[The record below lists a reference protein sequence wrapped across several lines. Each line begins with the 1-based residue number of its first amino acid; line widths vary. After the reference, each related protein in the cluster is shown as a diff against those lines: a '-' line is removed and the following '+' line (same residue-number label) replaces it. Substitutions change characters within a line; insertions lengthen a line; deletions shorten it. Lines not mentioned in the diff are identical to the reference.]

1 MFCTRCGAQNPDT
14 SEFCTSCGQRL
25 RSTVASKL
33 KKREPVMVLIFWV
46 ITLGIYGLYWGVKT
60 SWELNAS
67 GADIPSAW
75 LIIIPIINIW
85 WTWKFCEGVEL
96 VTDGR
101 MSTPL
106 AFILWFLLGFIGAAI
121 VQGSL
126 NKVAAA

>member
-1 MFCTRCGAQNPDT
+1 MFCSRCGAQNPDT

-25 RSTVASKL
+25 RATVASRL
-33 KKREPVMVLIFWV
+33 KKREPVLVLIFWV
-46 ITLGIYGLYWGVKT
+46 ITLGIYGLYWEIKT
-60 SWELNAS
+60 AWELNDS
-67 GADIPSAW
+67 GADIPTAW

-85 WTWKFCEGVEL
+85 WAWKFCEGVEL

-126 NKVAAA
+126 NKVAAD